1 MPGGYYFQTPG
12 IRHTLFSSKA
22 NAETER
28 TFKDWLL
35 PCVLPDLTSVPCGLL
50 PKFER
55 QLCPVVRLTGTRSL
69 KSFRQLPT
77 VHRIGLKG
85 VNLHTGSLL
94 SGSVNLSGLLFHCFS
109 LYTVCCGPRSGCS
122 LYPFILRLYHQ
133 PECPSPGF
141 FLPCSTQSFMADLR
155 CPFLQETFPDSH
167 CP

>member
-1 MPGGYYFQTPG
+1 MD
-12 IRHTLFSSKA
+12 FSGAPLVYQVSCWVLILCFVILSLE
-22 NAETER
+22 NPSSLLAES
-28 TFKDWLL
+28 
-35 PCVLPDLTSVPCGLL
+35 TS
-50 PKFER
+50 ETN
-55 QLCPVVRLTGTRSL
+55 LTGTRSL

>member
-1 MPGGYYFQTPG
+1 MYQVSCWVLILCFVILSLENP
-12 IRHTLFSSKA
+12 SSLL
-22 NAETER
+22 AES
-28 TFKDWLL
+28 
-35 PCVLPDLTSVPCGLL
+35 TS
-50 PKFER
+50 ETN
-55 QLCPVVRLTGTRSL
+55 LTGTRSL

-133 PECPSPGF
+133 PEFPSPGF

>member
-1 MPGGYYFQTPG
+1 MYQVSCWVLILCFVILSLENP
-12 IRHTLFSSKA
+12 SSLL
-22 NAETER
+22 AES
-28 TFKDWLL
+28 
-35 PCVLPDLTSVPCGLL
+35 TS
-50 PKFER
+50 ETN
-55 QLCPVVRLTGTRSL
+55 LTGTRSL

-94 SGSVNLSGLLFHCFS
+94 SGSVSLSGLLFHCFS

>member
-1 MPGGYYFQTPG
+1 MYQVSCWVLILCFVILSLENP
-12 IRHTLFSSKA
+12 SSLL
-22 NAETER
+22 AES
-28 TFKDWLL
+28 
-35 PCVLPDLTSVPCGLL
+35 TS
-50 PKFER
+50 ETN
-55 QLCPVVRLTGTRSL
+55 LTGTRSL

>member
-1 MPGGYYFQTPG
+1 MIGAPLVYQVSCWVLILCFVILSLENP
-12 IRHTLFSSKA
+12 SSLL
-22 NAETER
+22 AES
-28 TFKDWLL
+28 
-35 PCVLPDLTSVPCGLL
+35 TS
-50 PKFER
+50 ETN
-55 QLCPVVRLTGTRSL
+55 LTGTRSL